1 MKRFLALLIALVLLI
16 SPVYATST
24 TGSFFDFTDDI
35 LENGDL
41 IYYFQ
46 EMSLQLPGEW
56 RGKIMTEQ
64 LDNGVSFYQ
73 KSSHEKY
80 LEEGIQNGGF
90 LFQVGASVNQSFSQ
104 LPKFEYL
111 GFCEESAMNYYLRLP
126 TDYPAYNE
134 PDIREEYDKM
144 AGQIDYVV
152 KNVKFYGDRSS
163 GSESSDDSKDD
174 ASGDSKQKE
183 EGTATEAPRIET
195 VEDAA
200 SAGMTT
206 GLSGTDA
213 VTPEDAAENAGKAGA
228 DSAWK
233 AQDVRYFFEHKM
245 LPQYFYDRPE
255 SLLAGIY
262 KQGLYYLWELVCKE
276 NEAEPFY
283 AEKDYITH
291 WYTDNKTMELVQIEL
306 PEPDAATL
314 CYRIYFV
321 YGPDEDQN
329 AYYTVE
335 SDEFAPDTTI
345 LGTWTKDGTHK
356 IIGTMD
362 VLDKKS
368 SDYEDALKKEA
379 EQIAEL
385 ANISGDLILDPGAL
399 SVSNITASSEK
410 DTAGSTEKDSSASSD
425 QDAASSGQKD
435 EAEAVGEGETETS
448 TERNYDA
455 ERLAD
460 LQDIDCPQQ
469 GFSIKADKSYAW
481 DYQVGTGI
489 TIYTDV
495 KDSIPYVIV
504 YQGEDLIAE
513 PFEYINEQ
521 YTPYMQKKYGDDLI
535 SYEEEKEYSIGG
547 KKLPAGVYQYKLGDY
562 TIEQVRLYDS
572 SGKHTVAYTAKYI
585 KDKGEDTIKA
595 LDRAV
600 RYFQAT
606 DLER

>member
-1 MKRFLALLIALVLLI
+1 
-16 SPVYATST
+16 
-24 TGSFFDFTDDI
+24 
-35 LENGDL
+35 
-41 IYYFQ
+41 
-46 EMSLQLPGEW
+46 
-56 RGKIMTEQ
+56 
-64 LDNGVSFYQ
+64 
-73 KSSHEKY
+73 
-80 LEEGIQNGGF
+80 
-90 LFQVGASVNQSFSQ
+90 
-104 LPKFEYL
+104 
-111 GFCEESAMNYYLRLP
+111 
-126 TDYPAYNE
+126 
-134 PDIREEYDKM
+134 
-144 AGQIDYVV
+144 
-152 KNVKFYGDRSS
+152 VKFYGDRSS